1 MDTSPQ
7 NPRLGII
14 LTVMTLSHTIASFC
28 NLSIPSLTPFLR
40 DEMHLTHAQVGM
52 LMSFFYF
59 GVVSASI
66 FFGWTTD
73 LLGEL
78 VRKEL
83 VGQATGFS
91 LTITFLGII
100 FFPPLFGYI
109 VDRFGTYT
117 RAWDMLAVSWL
128 VALFILIFFVQEN
141 KMNK

>member
-40 DEMHLTHAQVGM
+40 NELHLTHAQVGM
-52 LMSFFYF
+52 LMSFFYI

-73 LLGEL
+73 LMGEL

-100 FFPPLFGYI
+100 FFRLFSDTSSTDSGPTPGPGI
-109 VDRFGTYT
+109 CWPFLG
-117 RAWDMLAVSWL
+117 LWL
-128 VALFILIFFVQEN
+128 YSF
-141 KMNK
+141 